1 MIKVVI
7 FGLGHLGKWHA
18 DKVMALADAELVA
31 IVDPN
36 PNTTKILKEKNIDV
50 PVFESLS
57 TCQVSFDAGIVVTPT
72 SLHFNLCKELLN
84 LGKHIF
90 CEKPMTSTFEES
102 LELEKLV
109 NEKKVTFQVGHSER
123 FHSVWAEILKRDEY
137 FVGQPIFHLERQA
150 SFKGRAT
157 DVDVV
162 QDLMIHDLDILLYLI
177 NERPFQVTAY
187 GKKMR
192 TDKWDYAE
200 AHFEYSSG
208 IMATI
213 KVGRNYV
220 REVRSFEIINDAGSL
235 VVDLFEKKL
244 IEAPGTAIN
253 DFVIESLYEP
263 RDHLLE
269 EHIAFYKAIKG
280 DGVVPVS
287 VGDGR
292 SAVYLVGKVISAI
305 ESGQTEK
312 C

>member
-1 MIKVVI
+1 MIKVVL

-18 DKVMALADAELVA
+18 DKIIALPDAKLVA
-31 IVDPN
+31 VVDPN
-36 PNTTKILKEKNIDV
+36 PKTSEILKEKGIDV
-50 PVFESLS
+50 PVFKDLAN
-57 TCQVSFDAGIVVTPT
+57 CAIPFDAGIVVTPT
-72 SLHFNLCKELLN
+72 SLHFNLCIELVA
-84 LGKHIF
+84 LGKHVF

-102 LELEKLV
+102 IELEKMV
-109 NEKKVTFQVGHSER
+109 NERKVVFQVGHSER
-123 FHSVWAEILKRDEY
+123 FHSVWKEVMKKDQY

-150 SFKGRAT
+150 AFKGRAT

-177 NERPFQVTAY
+177 NERPFKVTAF
-187 GKKMR
+187 GKKIR

-213 KVGRNYV
+213 KVGRNYI
-220 REVRSFEIINDAGSL
+220 REVRNFEIINEAGTL
-235 VVDLFEKKL
+235 FVDLFEKKL
-244 IEAPGTAIN
+244 IEAPGKE
-253 DFVIESLYEP
+253 DREFVIESSYDA

-280 DGVVPVS
+280 NGDIPVT
-287 VGDGR
+287 VEDGR
-292 SAVYLVGKVISAI
+292 NAVYLVEKVLSAI